1 MTQPHVIVAGV
12 PIDEN
17 SSHLSGSAQAPQMIR
32 EALRSPSANLCAENG
47 LDLSGD
53 DRWLDA
59 GDLGSPSAQPSFEM
73 VEARVGALV
82 EGGARVVALG
92 GDHSISWPLVRAH
105 APTHPGLTILH
116 LDAHPDLYDVFEG
129 SRSSHACPFARI
141 MEEDLARRMV
151 SVGIR
156 AANPHQRE
164 QADRFGVETIFAGE
178 DWRGAVASLEAPV
191 YLSIDLD
198 VLDPAFA
205 PGLSHPEPG
214 GLSVREVIELIHA
227 LPHAPVGADLV
238 ELNPER
244 DFNNLTAMAAAKLLK
259 EILAATLN

>member
-1 MTQPHVIVAGV
+1 MTHSHVIVVGV

-17 SSHLSGSAQAPQMIR
+17 SSYLRGTAQAPQMIR
-32 EALRSPSANLCAENG
+32 EALRSPSFNLCAENG
-47 LDLSGD
+47 LDLGGD
-53 DRWLDA
+53 GRWRDE
-59 GDLGSPSAQPSFEM
+59 GDLGSPTAQPSFEM
-73 VEARVGALV
+73 VEARIGAHV

-92 GDHSISWPLVRAH
+92 GDHSVSWPLVRAH
-105 APTHPGLTILH
+105 APSHPGLTLLH

-129 SRSSHACPFARI
+129 SRNSHACPFARI
-141 MEEDLARRMV
+141 MEEGLASRMV

-164 QADRFGVETIFAGE
+164 QAERFGVETVYAGE
-178 DWRGAVASLEAPV
+178 DWRPAVASLEPPV

-214 GLSVREVIELIHA
+214 GLSVREVIKLIHA
-227 LPHAPVGADLV
+227 LPHPPVGADLV
-238 ELNPER
+238 ELNP
-244 DFNNLTAMAAAKLLK
+244 DLDLNNLTAMVAAKLLK
-259 EILAATLN
+259 EILAVTLD

>member
-1 MTQPHVIVAGV
+1 
-12 PIDEN
+12 
-17 SSHLSGSAQAPQMIR
+17 MIR
-32 EALRSPSANLCAENG
+32 EALRSPSFNLCAENG
-47 LDLSGD
+47 LDLAGD
-53 DRWLDA
+53 DRWRDE

-73 VEARVGALV
+73 VEARIGTHV
-82 EGGARVVALG
+82 EDRARVVALG

-105 APTHPGLTILH
+105 APSHPGLTILH
-116 LDAHPDLYDVFEG
+116 LDAHPDLYDVFDG
-129 SRSSHACPFARI
+129 SRNSHACPFARI
-141 MEEDLARRMV
+141 MEEGLANRMV

-164 QADRFGVETIFAGE
+164 QADRFGVETVFAGD
-178 DWRGAVASLEAPV
+178 DWRSAVASLEAPL

-227 LPHAPVGADLV
+227 LPHPPVGADLV
-238 ELNPER
+238 ELNP
-244 DFNNLTAMAAAKLLK
+244 DLDLNNLTAMVAAKLLK
-259 EILAATLN
+259 EILSVTLD